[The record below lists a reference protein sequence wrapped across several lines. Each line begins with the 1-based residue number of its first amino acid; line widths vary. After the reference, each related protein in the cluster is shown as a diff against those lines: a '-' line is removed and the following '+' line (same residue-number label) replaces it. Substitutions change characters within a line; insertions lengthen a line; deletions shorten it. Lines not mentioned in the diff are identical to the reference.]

1 MFERYTERA
10 RRVLFFAR
18 YEASQL
24 GSISIE
30 TEHLLLGLIREG
42 KGLTSRIFARS
53 HLSLESIRKEIEGR
67 TVFREKVSTSVE
79 IPFSAETKRVLQFAA
94 EEADRL
100 LHNYIGTEHLLLGI
114 LREERS
120 VAATILMEKG
130 MRLNTVRED
139 IVALL
144 NEKTTLTRVKET
156 PLLAEFSRDL
166 TEAAMKNQL
175 DPLVGRHI
183 EIERVQQVLC
193 RRTKN
198 NAVLIGEPGVG
209 KTAIV
214 EGLAQKIVYGD
225 VPHFLADKR
234 LLALDISLIVAGTKY
249 RGQFEER
256 LKAIMKELTE
266 NPNIIV
272 FIDELHTLVGAGSAE
287 GSLDAA
293 NILKP
298 ALSRGEI
305 RCIGATTPSEYRKY
319 IEKDRSLERR
329 FQAIK
334 VDPPNERET
343 IEVLMGVKD
352 RYETFHHV
360 EYTTE
365 AIEAAVYQS
374 SRYITD
380 RFLPDKA
387 IDLVDEAGARAKL
400 REAGYSEEFGEI
412 NRSIR
417 VAVEQMETAVS
428 EKNFEKAQ
436 FYREQE
442 VQARENL
449 QFVREKFD
457 VKSSTRR
464 VVVGKGEIDEVVSK
478 WTGVP
483 LTSINQ
489 DEGDKLLHMEDAL
502 HNRVISQDA
511 AISALSRAIRRSRAG
526 LKSPNRPVGS
536 FIFLGPTG
544 VGKTELAR
552 AIANFLFGSDHALI
566 RFDMSEYMEK
576 HSVSKLIGSPPG
588 YVGHEEGGQL
598 TEKVKRNPYSVVL
611 LDEVEKAHPDLFN
624 ILLQVFEDGH
634 LTDGLGNRVN
644 FKNTIIIM
652 TSNIG
657 ARFIQKKAS
666 LGFQSADSG
675 VISPQRQRHG
685 ARRGEE
691 DVQPGVHQPHRR
703 DHRLRGA
710 LGRRPPD
717 HHQAARE
724 AGERQPGRPPAPP
737 RARAGSHRLDHRA
750 DVQGSLVRRPSAA
763 PRDPA
768 LYRGSAVRGAHP
780 RAPQGGRHP
789 GVPRCGEPGVPSG
802 RRDRERPPAGLT
814 RLRMGGPCHGY
825 GAASARPLGSLA
837 RLRSSKLMAW
847 PLPGPSVRA
856 AAGRSQPPIM
866 RVFALLLV
874 ALAAAGEVRAQTPP
888 AGTPVRPGPVRRRRA
903 IFPRR
908 SAARPSRR
916 PAGCP
921 RPAPAR
927 SSTRS
932 CSASRS
938 RAEAP

>member
-53 HLSLESIRKEIEGR
+53 HLSLENIRKEIEGR

-120 VAATILMEKG
+120 VAASILMEKG

-139 IVALL
+139 IVQLL

-175 DPLVGRHI
+175 DPLVGRDN
-183 EIERVQQVLC
+183 ELERVQQVLC

-234 LLALDISLIVAGTKY
+234 ILALDISLIVAGTKY

-256 LKAIMKELTE
+256 LKAIMKELTD

-305 RCIGATTPSEYRKY
+305 RCIGATTPAEYRKY

-334 VDPPNERET
+334 VDPPGERET
-343 IEVLMGVKD
+343 IEILLGVKD
-352 RYETFHHV
+352 RYEQFHHV
-360 EYTTE
+360 EYTRE

-412 NRSIR
+412 NKSIR
-417 VAVEQMETAVS
+417 VAVEQMESAVS
-428 EKNFEKAQ
+428 QKDFEKAQ

-442 VQARENL
+442 V
-449 QFVREKFD
+449 
-457 VKSSTRR
+457 
-464 VVVGKGEIDEVVSK
+464 
-478 WTGVP
+478 
-483 LTSINQ
+483 
-489 DEGDKLLHMEDAL
+489 
-502 HNRVISQDA
+502 
-511 AISALSRAIRRSRAG
+511 
-526 LKSPNRPVGS
+526 
-536 FIFLGPTG
+536 
-544 VGKTELAR
+544 
-552 AIANFLFGSDHALI
+552 
-566 RFDMSEYMEK
+566 
-576 HSVSKLIGSPPG
+576 
-588 YVGHEEGGQL
+588 
-598 TEKVKRNPYSVVL
+598 
-611 LDEVEKAHPDLFN
+611 
-624 ILLQVFEDGH
+624 
-634 LTDGLGNRVN
+634 
-644 FKNTIIIM
+644 
-652 TSNIG
+652 
-657 ARFIQKKAS
+657 
-666 LGFQSADSG
+666 
-675 VISPQRQRHG
+675 HG
-685 ARRGEE
+685 AREPAVRPRE
-691 DVQPGVHQPHRR
+691 VRR
-703 DHRLRGA
+703 QVERA
-710 LGRRPPD
+710 QGRRRQGRD
-717 HHQAARE
+717 RRGRLEVDRRAD
-724 AGERQPGRPPAPP
+724 GVDQPGRGRQAAADGGRAAQARHQPGEGDLGDVARHPPLARRPEEPEPSGRQLRVP
-737 RARAGSHRLDHRA
+737 RAR
-750 DVQGSLVRRPSAA
+750 P
-763 PRDPA
+763 
-768 LYRGSAVRGAHP
+768 
-780 RAPQGGRHP
+780 
-789 GVPRCGEPGVPSG
+789 
-802 RRDRERPPAGLT
+802 
-814 RLRMGGPCHGY
+814 
-825 GAASARPLGSLA
+825 ASARPSWRA
-837 RLRSSKLMAW
+837 RW
-847 PLPGPSVRA
+847 P
-856 AAGRSQPPIM
+856 
-866 RVFALLLV
+866 
-874 ALAAAGEVRAQTPP
+874 T
-888 AGTPVRPGPVRRRRA
+888 
-903 IFPRR
+903 
-908 SAARPSRR
+908 
-916 PAGCP
+916 
-921 RPAPAR
+921 
-927 SSTRS
+927 S
-932 CSASRS
+932 CSAATTRS
-938 RAEAP
+938 SASTCPSTWRSTRCRS

>member
-53 HLSLESIRKEIEGR
+53 HLSLENIRKEIEGR

-120 VAATILMEKG
+120 VAASILMEKG

-139 IVALL
+139 IVQLL
-144 NEKTTLTRVKET
+144 NEKSTMTRAAKET

-166 TEAAMKNQL
+166 TESAMKNQL
-175 DPLVGRHI
+175 DPLVGREH
-183 EIERVQQVLC
+183 ELERVQQVLC

-234 LLALDISLIVAGTKY
+234 ILALDISLIVAGTKY

-256 LKAIMKELTE
+256 LKAIMKELTD

-305 RCIGATTPSEYRKY
+305 RCIGATTPAEYRKY

-334 VDPPNERET
+334 VDPPGERET
-343 IEVLMGVKD
+343 IEILLGVKD
-352 RYETFHHV
+352 RYESFHHV
-360 EYTTE
+360 EYTRE

-374 SRYITD
+374 NRYITD

-412 NRSIR
+412 NKSIR
-417 VAVEQMETAVS
+417 VAVEQWENAS
-428 EKNFEKAQ
+428 SQKDFEKAQ
-436 FYREQE
+436 FYRDQE
-442 VQARENL
+442 MAARENL
-449 QFVREKFD
+449 VSIREKFD
-457 VKSSTRR
+457 VKSSTRK
-464 VVVGKGEIDEVVSK
+464 VIVGKAEIDEVVSK

-483 LTSINQ
+483 MASINQ
-489 DEGDKLLHMEDAL
+489 DEGDKLLRMEGEL
-502 HNRVISQDA
+502 HRRVISQEK
-511 AISALSRAIRRSRAG
+511 AISAISRAIRRSRAG
-526 LKSPNRPVGS
+526 LKNPNRPVGS
-536 FIFLGPTG
+536 FVFLGPTG

-552 AIANFLFGSDHALI
+552 ALANFLFGSDHALI

-611 LDEVEKAHPDLFN
+611 LDEIEKAHPDIFN

-657 ARFIQKKAS
+657 ARFIQKKSS
-666 LGFQSADSG
+666 LGFQSAETS
-675 VISPQRQRHG
+675 VIEKSVSDMVLGEVKRTFNPEFINRIDEIIVFE
-685 ARRGEE
+685 ALSDDDLRRIMGLLVTQLNDNLVDRKLKIALTP
-691 DVQPGVHQPHRR
+691 DVV
-703 DHRLRGA
+703 DWII
-710 LGRRPPD
+710 
-717 HHQAARE
+717 E
-724 AGERQPGRPPAPP
+724 
-737 RARAGSHRLDHRA
+737 
-750 DVQGSLVRRPSAA
+750 VT
-763 PRDPA
+763 
-768 LYRGSAVRGAHP
+768 
-780 RAPQGGRHP
+780 
-789 GVPRCGEPGVPSG
+789 CK
-802 RRDRERPPAGLT
+802 DRS
-814 RLRMGGPCHGY
+814 Y
-825 GAASARPLGSLA
+825 GARPL
-837 RLRSSKLMAW
+837 
-847 PLPGPSVRA
+847 
-856 AAGRSQPPIM
+856 
-866 RVFALLLV
+866 
-874 ALAAAGEVRAQTPP
+874 
-888 AGTPVRPGPVRRRRA
+888 RRA
-903 IFPRR
+903 IQKYVEDPLSEELIRGHLHGGEIEVYLEAGQL
-908 SAARPSRR
+908 SYR
-916 PAGCP
+916 PAGEL
-921 RPAPAR
+921 
-927 SSTRS
+927 
-932 CSASRS
+932 
-938 RAEAP
+938 EAGRKLA